1 MQGATKTLMRVN
13 IYDGIQWV
21 ILHKSELTAH
31 AIKKQDIWIKYINLY
46 SGFDIET
53 TRVGN
58 NSYMYK
64 WQLSL
69 MTETSPCPPPTDPRA
84 VQN

>member
-1 MQGATKTLMRVN
+1 MRVN

-21 ILHKSELTAH
+21 IVHKSELTAH
-31 AIKKQDIWIKYINLY
+31 AIKKKDMWVKDIDLY

-58 NSYMYK
+58 NSYM
-64 WQLSL
+64 
-69 MTETSPCPPPTDPRA
+69 
-84 VQN
+84 